1 MTAITL
7 LLELLAIY
15 LRVLSPLSLL
25 SFHKY
30 LSFLSKCQVGSG
42 VPEMKDVVQPSAGAD
57 KLMRVGEGQAVHC
70 TEAGAPPSPSRG
82 MGAPSSVPPVQQINA
97 RLALSSDYA
106 NGCISK

>member
-30 LSFLSKCQVGSG
+30 LLFLSKCQVGSG
-42 VPEMKDVVQPSAGAD
+42 VTEMKRYSAAFGGAD
-57 KLMRVGEGQAVHC
+57 KPMRVGEGQAVNSV
-70 TEAGAPPSPSRG
+70 EAGAPPSPSWG
-82 MGAPSSVPPVQQINA
+82 TVPP
-97 RLALSSDYA
+97 AL
-106 NGCISK
+106 CLRCSKEMLDMRAVE

>member
-70 TEAGAPPSPSRG
+70 TEAGAPPPYSSRG
-82 MGAPSSVPPVQQINA
+82 MGAPP
-97 RLALSSDYA
+97 AL
-106 NGCISK
+106 CLRCSK